1 MKTIAF
7 IIFLAIAAI
16 ALFFGFCL
24 LFAIGKIKSL
34 EKAKANLRD
43 DNSKLSDALR
53 RKGIEV
59 DGLEKKVR
67 RLENAKN

>member
-1 MKTIAF
+1 MKILVL
-7 IIFLAIAAI
+7 IVFLVIVII

-43 DNSKLSDALR
+43 DNSKLSNALR

-59 DGLEKKVR
+59 DGLERKIR
-67 RLENAKN
+67 RLEKNV